1 MKHLNI
7 YAFADEAS
15 PMIEGQITAMLRNG
29 LQGLEIRGVDG
40 VNISD
45 ISIKKAKEVHARLE
59 DNGLKV
65 WSIGSPIGKIAIDG
79 DHATHIEKFRHTLE
93 IAEALS
99 AENIRLFS
107 YYIDENKN
115 PDDYRSAVIDHLG
128 TLLSYGEGSGIRLC
142 HENEKGIYG
151 DNAARSLD
159 LLNTFP
165 QLYGIFDPANFVQCG
180 QDTSEA
186 WEMLKARIFYLH
198 IKDALEDG
206 TVVPAG
212 YGKGHLPEILADF
225 IARGGTSVTV
235 EPHLQAFSGL
245 NNLERP
251 KEDRKLG
258 GTFHFKD
265 HDESFDKACDSLKEI
280 LQKL

>member
-1 MKHLNI
+1 MNQLNI

-15 PMIEGQITAMLRNG
+15 SMIDGQITAMKRNG

-45 ISIKKAKEVHARLE
+45 ISIAKAREVHTKLAE
-59 DNGLKV
+59 NGLKV

-79 DHATHIEKFRHTLE
+79 DHATHIEKFRRTLE
-93 IAEALS
+93 IAQALH

-107 YYIDENKN
+107 YYIDEGKD
-115 PDDYRSAVIDHLG
+115 PADYRNAVIDHLG
-128 TLLSYGEGSGIRLC
+128 KLLSYGEGSGIRLC

-151 DNAARSLD
+151 DNAARCRELLD
-159 LLNTFP
+159 TFP
-165 QLYGIFDPANFVQCG
+165 QLFGIFDPANFVQCG
-180 QDTSEA
+180 QDTLEG
-186 WEMLKARIFYLH
+186 WKLLKDRIFYLH
-198 IKDALEDG
+198 IKDAVSDG

-212 YGKGHLPEILADF
+212 YGEGHLKEILADF

-245 NNLERP
+245 SNLERP

-258 GTFHFKD
+258 VGFHFRD
-265 HDESFDKACDSLKEI
+265 LDESFDKACSSLKEI
-280 LQKL
+280 LAAL